1 MELSE
6 QAFKIRG
13 TAHRLLGHWEE
24 ALKVRMTPE
33 RFVKATCAI
42 NWQDGSDATCAQ
54 CEPPFGCRYGA
65 P

>member
-33 RFVKATCAI
+33 RFVKATCASYELSCKAVESSS
-42 NWQDGSDATCAQ
+42 QL
-54 CEPPFGCRYGA
+54 
-65 P
+65 